1 MTTPLYIVYQCY
13 GNEGI
18 FYECAYSL
26 LSLSR
31 LYTPDELSNVQIWIY
46 TDKPEW
52 FQSFK
57 DCALPLHFRQID
69 QATIQEWKGKINFVH
84 RVKIA
89 LLQDLCNDKKGDVL
103 YVDTDTVFT
112 HRIDKMWHDINA
124 GKLYMHV
131 AEGKVSD
138 EPNPVLK
145 KLNAYLHG
153 SAAPKGKA
161 KPLYDLQMWNA
172 GVLGFSTQ
180 HKELLNEVMQFTDAV
195 YPQFPKHIVEQFAF
209 SVSFQQ
215 TATVHAATPYLL
227 HYWNLK
233 EARSALA
240 GFFQHFKNSSWA
252 DLVAYSRLLQMHV
265 LMQEKVNFLHN
276 RSIVDKLM
284 KKKWQPASYN
294 WAELMQQ
301 L

>member
-1 MTTPLYIVYQCY
+1 MTDPLYIVYQCY

-18 FYECAYSL
+18 FYECAYAL

-31 LYTPDELSNVQIWIY
+31 LYSADELSNVQIWIY

-57 DCALPLHFRQID
+57 DCPLPIHYRQID

-89 LLQDLCNDKKGDVL
+89 LLQDLCNDKKGNVI

-112 HRIDKMWHDINA
+112 HHIDKMSQDINA

-131 AEGKVSD
+131 AEGMVSD
-138 EPNPVLK
+138 EGNPVLK
-145 KLNAYLHG
+145 KLNTYLH
-153 SAAPKGKA
+153 SASAPKSD
-161 KPLYDLQMWNA
+161 KPLYNLQMWNA
-172 GVLGFSTQ
+172 GVLGFGTQ
-180 HKELLNEVMQFTDAV
+180 HKELLNEVLHFTDSV

-215 TATVHAATPYLL
+215 AATIKAATPYLL

-233 EARSALA
+233 EARIVLA
-240 GFFQHFKNSSWA
+240 DFFSHFKNSSWA
-252 DLVAYSRLLQMHV
+252 ELVAYSRLLQMHV

-276 RSIVDKLM
+276 RSVMDKLM
-284 KKKWQPASYN
+284 KKKWQPQKYN
-294 WAELMQQ
+294 WSLLMQQ